1 MFAAAVGCTEAAKL
15 QQSPVSRV
23 VALITELKSKIEA
36 DGRKEQQS
44 YDKYAC
50 WCESTLARKA
60 NSISEAKDTIDKLQK
75 QIEKLKGDLGAH
87 SAEIDQLKKD
97 IAANLEAQKEAA
109 EVRNKENSEFES
121 GKNENEQC
129 TGALEAAIKVL
140 TGAGGKRG
148 FLETMQETQLL
159 SVVDGVRFVLKQES
173 AVSSLSDK
181 DLDVV
186 KRFIAN
192 PETFVGSRA
201 GVMSAA
207 QIAANPFGD
216 YAPQS
221 TQIQGILKGMYD
233 AFTADIEKD
242 NAEEA
247 ETQKSFEELMATK
260 KQEQETLETTLQKQE
275 HDSSHKTKE
284 LADSKIN
291 QDDTRAQLKADEEFF
306 EATKEG
312 CKVKAGEWAERSR
325 LRTEEL
331 TGISKAIEIL
341 SDGQSTF
348 DSSVSTF
355 VQIRSVTRTDLDS
368 NLETHAVS
376 QQYRRRAYNQLKEL
390 ATRYQN
396 THMAELAVAV
406 KTGGHFDKILA
417 MIDEM
422 VASLRKEEAEDITH
436 RDRCQNAQGKNGNDM
451 ADLTTNIEKAA
462 EKLER
467 LEDEEKELQDAI
479 DALDEDISKTKG
491 DMEDLLEMRNDES
504 DAFKK
509 ALKDDADAVALLEQA
524 IVSLTQFY
532 KNNKIPLALAQKKE
546 PEYSE
551 DPDKAPEA
559 SFAKSYGGRKGE
571 SRGIVAIL
579 EMIKEDTANEM
590 KTSRADDAD
599 AQKTYEKNRA
609 KLQSSL
615 DAQTQSKVQTEKE
628 LAAVEEQIADLEEA
642 KNGKAAD
649 LAEEEK
655 LKESIEKDC
664 AWVEATFDSRREKRK
679 AEMDG
684 LVEAKNFLAGVEAG
698 DDSELE

>member
-1 MFAAAVGCTEAAKL
+1 
-15 QQSPVSRV
+15 
-23 VALITELKSKIEA
+23 
-36 DGRKEQQS
+36 
-44 YDKYAC
+44 
-50 WCESTLARKA
+50 
-60 NSISEAKDTIDKLQK
+60 
-75 QIEKLKGDLGAH
+75 
-87 SAEIDQLKKD
+87 
-97 IAANLEAQKEAA
+97 
-109 EVRNKENSEFES
+109 
-121 GKNENEQC
+121 
-129 TGALEAAIKVL
+129 
-140 TGAGGKRG
+140 
-148 FLETMQETQLL
+148 
-159 SVVDGVRFVLKQES
+159 
-173 AVSSLSDK
+173 
-181 DLDVV
+181 V
-186 KRFIAN
+186 KRFIAS
-192 PETFVGSRA
+192 PETFVGGHA

-233 AFTADIEKD
+233 AFTGDIEKD

-247 ETQKSFEELMATK
+247 EKQKSFEELMATK

-331 TGISKAIEIL
+331 TGIAKAIEIL

-348 DSSVSTF
+348 DSSASTF
-355 VQIRSVTRTDLDS
+355 IQIRSVKKTDLDS

-390 ATRYQN
+390 ATKYQN

-406 KTGGHFDKILA
+406 QSGGHFDNILA

-422 VASLRKEEAEDITH
+422 VASLRKEEAEDIKH

-451 ADLTTNIEKAA
+451 ADLNSNIEKAA

-467 LEDEEKELQDAI
+467 LEDEEKELQNTI
-479 DALDEDISKTKG
+479 DALDDDISKTKA
-491 DMEDLLEMRNDES
+491 DMEELLEMRNQES

-532 KNNKIPLALAQKKE
+532 KNNKIPLALAQKE

-551 DPDKAPEA
+551 DPDKAPDA

-628 LAAVEEQIADLEEA
+628 LAAAEEQIADLEEA

>member
-1 MFAAAVGCTEAAKL
+1 LNLLLTVATKTMRAIVLFAAAVGCTEAAKL

-247 ETQKSFEELMATK
+247 EKQKSFEELMATK
-260 KQEQETLETTLQKQE
+260 KQESQETLETTLQKQE
-275 HDSSHKTKE
+275 HDSLHKTKE
-284 LADSKIN
+284 LADSKMH
-291 QDDTRAQLKADEEFF
+291 QDDIRAQLKTDDEEFF
-306 EATKEG
+306 EATKEGVEYFDLHDVHDVQWSLCLLSKWLNQG

-325 LRTEEL
+325 L
-331 TGISKAIEIL
+331 
-341 SDGQSTF
+341 
-348 DSSVSTF
+348 
-355 VQIRSVTRTDLDS
+355 
-368 NLETHAVS
+368 
-376 QQYRRRAYNQLKEL
+376 
-390 ATRYQN
+390 
-396 THMAELAVAV
+396 
-406 KTGGHFDKILA
+406 
-417 MIDEM
+417 
-422 VASLRKEEAEDITH
+422 
-436 RDRCQNAQGKNGNDM
+436 
-451 ADLTTNIEKAA
+451 
-462 EKLER
+462 
-467 LEDEEKELQDAI
+467 
-479 DALDEDISKTKG
+479 
-491 DMEDLLEMRNDES
+491 
-504 DAFKK
+504 
-509 ALKDDADAVALLEQA
+509 
-524 IVSLTQFY
+524 
-532 KNNKIPLALAQKKE
+532 
-546 PEYSE
+546 
-551 DPDKAPEA
+551 
-559 SFAKSYGGRKGE
+559 
-571 SRGIVAIL
+571 
-579 EMIKEDTANEM
+579 
-590 KTSRADDAD
+590 
-599 AQKTYEKNRA
+599 
-609 KLQSSL
+609 
-615 DAQTQSKVQTEKE
+615 
-628 LAAVEEQIADLEEA
+628 
-642 KNGKAAD
+642 
-649 LAEEEK
+649 
-655 LKESIEKDC
+655 
-664 AWVEATFDSRREKRK
+664 
-679 AEMDG
+679 
-684 LVEAKNFLAGVEAG
+684 
-698 DDSELE
+698 